1 VHRGCTGAL
10 LRLIITLEDATPQER
25 AFMLAPIPLP
35 IKLLLRTI
43 GARQYRRYV
52 KEVRGVEPGR
62 S

>member
-1 VHRGCTGAL
+1 
-10 LRLIITLEDATPQER
+10 
-25 AFMLAPIPLP
+25 MLAPIPLP